1 MATLPS
7 LLQPKTLP
15 IKADP
20 MGPAMPT
27 DVEKAQSRV
36 SDIERQLGIKRGEQ
50 AEFQAQKGMME
61 AGQAVKR
68 AEKTAEAT
76 RAEREAIET
85 SEPFMKAEDVEREMM
100 GAYFQ
105 PTQRS
110 AQESAALFSLI
121 NVLGFFIGRGGKQS
135 ATQALAAMNGMLEG
149 KQAGDA
155 QRFKE
160 EKIKFDTNLCSLNQ
174 KYTMLTSQ
182 LKKVADLAARD
193 KQAAAQELDVVLAQ
207 EQADFLKTHINK
219 VGLAKTIAEL
229 EGAQKGSQRA
239 LDIATQNERRAE
251 EKRRQAE
258 EAMERERFR
267 RETQVMLKGMAPSAK
282 PEIFQDPK
290 TGKLYSVDPV
300 TGTTEIPTPEG
311 MQLISTRGRQTA
323 TAGGGGAVQFRYN
336 AAMTNAGNALS
347 MELENAASLPLS
359 ATPPAAAEVLT
370 NPAKGLTDAARS
382 FFAQKITS
390 EEARAMQ
397 QTFAGM
403 QRAITTIE
411 ASGRPS
417 GATEG
422 AIKEFGK
429 TMPRAGDNRIN
440 TYLFLAQAKQVMEI
454 LVKDLKASGGS
465 PEQIA
470 QAESARD
477 RVGKTINWNVKDIN
491 DILAKGGRRLVDPQ
505 VQKSIEQ
512 SENLKQFERNVKAK
526 EKAEEANGPY
536 ADVEKERRYQEWK
549 ARQGL

>member
-1 MATLPS
+1 MATLPT

-20 MGPAMPT
+20 VGPPQPT
-27 DVEKAQSRV
+27 EVDRATQRV
-36 SDIERQLGIKRGEQ
+36 SDIERQLGLARGQQ
-50 AEFQAQKGMME
+50 AEFQAEQGMMK
-61 AGQAVKR
+61 AGQEAKR
-68 AEKTAEAT
+68 AEGMAAAT
-76 RAEREAIET
+76 RAERQAIET
-85 SEPFMKAEDVEREMM
+85 SEPFRKTEDVEREMM

-110 AQESAALFSLI
+110 AQENAALFSLI
-121 NVLGFFIGRGGKQS
+121 NVLGLFIGRGGKQS
-135 ATQALAAMNGMLEG
+135 ATQALSAMNGMLEG
-149 KQAGDA
+149 KQAGDS

-160 EKIKFDTNLCSLNQ
+160 EKIKFDTNLKALNN
-174 KYTMLTSQ
+174 KYTVLTSQ

-193 KQAAAQELDVVLAQ
+193 KQAAAQELDVVLAR

-219 VGLAKTIAEL
+219 VGLAKTIQEL
-229 EGAQKGSQRA
+229 EGALKGSQRA
-239 LDIATQNERRAE
+239 LDIANQNEIKAAEARR
-251 EKRRQAE
+251 RAE

-267 RETQVMLKGMAPSAK
+267 RETQVMLRGMAPVAK

-290 TGKLYSVDPV
+290 TQELYSIDAS
-300 TGTTEIPTPEG
+300 TGEVKKIETPEG
-311 MQLISTRGRQTA
+311 VQLMSTRGRGA
-323 TAGGGGAVQFRYN
+323 VAAGGAVQFRYN

-347 MELENAASLPLS
+347 IELENAASLPLS

-382 FFAQKITS
+382 FFSQKITS

-454 LVKDLKASGGS
+454 LVKDLKASGGTT
-465 PEQIA
+465 EQIA
-470 QAESARD
+470 QAEAARD
-477 RVGKTINWNVKDIN
+477 RVNQTINWNVKDIN
-491 DILAKGGRRLVDPQ
+491 DILSKGGRRLVDQQ
-505 VQKSIEQ
+505 VQRSIQQ
-512 SENLKQFERNVKAK
+512 SENLRQFERNVKAK
-526 EKAEEANGPY
+526 EKGEEPGGPY
-536 ADVEKERRYQEWK
+536 SDPEKERRYQEWK
-549 ARQGL
+549 ARQPQ